1 MIQMINKLK
10 KNQKGFTLV
19 ELIVVL
25 VILAILAAFT
35 IPAMLG
41 FVDDARGKAAIAQA
55 REVYMAYQSATTDV
69 ISVGGAAKDQEY
81 YVATT
86 GTTPAPANTTA
97 SYPALVQNNA
107 MNMMGGDLTV
117 AGTESGGTYTPPTV
131 TQGVE
136 YGVKVVDGKVTKV
149 EFLRNGYLITLETG
163 ATDGGAIVTKGGS
176 VAIGKTVSP

>member
-55 REVYMAYQSATTDV
+55 REVYVAAQSATTSAAV
-69 ISVGGAAKDQEY
+69 VPANVGGTPTQINNNGKEAIRTQMQSYLNGDITISNAIMPDGNI
-81 YVATT
+81 VTT
-86 GTTPAPANTTA
+86 GVALEGETA
-97 SYPALVQNNA
+97 I
-107 MNMMGGDLTV
+107 
-117 AGTESGGTYTPPTV
+117 
-131 TQGVE
+131 
-136 YGVKVVDGKVTKV
+136 K
-149 EFLRNGYLITLETG
+149 
-163 ATDGGAIVTKGGS
+163 GAITGDTKIYLVLGQGS
-176 VAIGKTVSP
+176 EVAQVKQVIYLDPSGKYVCSITANDQGSSAEFFKK